1 MKLKK
6 LVVVTIS
13 LAFGYVLAP
22 VHMPGHCAET
32 INFAV
37 IFLGGP
43 DTGAEGEKIITQ
55 FMSSLT
61 KLTGMKKNS
70 LGGKYFNNISDA
82 KTYIQ
87 KNKNTYIMASIGF
100 YLANRKPMNL
110 APLAVVRLDGE
121 DKEQYTVIV
130 KKGSNKTLQSL
141 KGKLLAG
148 NVLYE
153 DKKFINTM
161 IFDNKIDISTY
172 FKIKPTNRPLS
183 AVRKLVSG
191 EYDAVLLNHLQYY
204 SLKNLDLFSKIE
216 VIHESPKM
224 PALGLMMINTKT
236 NKAAQ
241 SKIVGAITKMCNQED
256 TKGVCKNFG
265 IDGFDKLEAEI
276 LDNEIKKYE
285 SAQ

>member
-1 MKLKK
+1 MNLKK
-6 LVVVTIS
+6 LVVVTII
-13 LAFGYVLAP
+13 LVCGYVLFPART
-22 VHMPGHCAET
+22 PGHCAET
-32 INFAV
+32 INFAI

-70 LGGKYFNNISDA
+70 LSGKYFNNISEA

-110 APLAVVRLDGE
+110 APLALVRLDGE
-121 DKEQYTVIV
+121 NKEQYSLIV
-130 KKGSNKTLQSL
+130 KKDGKKTLKSL
-141 KGKLLAG
+141 KGKILAG

-161 IFDNKIDISTY
+161 IFDNKIDISDY
-172 FKIKPTNRPLS
+172 FKLKPSNRPLS

-204 SLKNLDLFSKIE
+204 SLKNLDLFNKIE

-224 PALGLMMINTKT
+224 PALGFMMINTKT

-241 SKIVGAITKMCNQED
+241 NKIVNAITRMCNQED

>member
-1 MKLKK
+1 MNMKK
-6 LVVVTIS
+6 LIAVTIL
-13 LAFGYVLAP
+13 LACGYVLFP
-22 VHMPGHCAET
+22 MQTPGHCAEK

-61 KLTGMKKNS
+61 KLTGMEKNS
-70 LGGKYFNNISDA
+70 LSGKYFNNIGDA
-82 KTYIQ
+82 KTYVQ
-87 KNKNTYIMASIGF
+87 KNKNSYIMASIGF

-110 APLAVVRLDGE
+110 SPLAVVKLDGE
-121 DKEQYTVIV
+121 DKEQYFLIV
-130 KKGSNKTLQSL
+130 KKDSHKTLKSL
-141 KGKLLAG
+141 KGKILAG
-148 NVLYE
+148 NILYE
-153 DKKFINTM
+153 DQKFINTM
-161 IFDNKIDISTY
+161 IFDNKIDISKY
-172 FKIKPTNRPLS
+172 FQLKPTNRPLS
-183 AVRKLVSG
+183 AVRKLISG

-204 SLKNLDLFSKIE
+204 SLKHLDLFNKIE
-216 VIHESPKM
+216 VIHESTKM

-241 SKIVGAITKMCNQED
+241 NKIVNAITKMCNQED

-265 IDGFDKLEAEI
+265 IDGFDKIEPEI

>member
-1 MKLKK
+1 MNLKK
-6 LVVVTIS
+6 LIAVTI
-13 LAFGYVLAP
+13 LLVCGYVLFP
-22 VHMPGHCAET
+22 VQTPGHCAET

-61 KLTGMKKNS
+61 KLTGMRKNS
-70 LGGKYFNNISDA
+70 LSGKYFNNISDA

-87 KNKNTYIMASIGF
+87 KNKNSYIMASIGF

-110 APLAVVRLDGE
+110 SPLAVVMLDGD
-121 DKEQYTVIV
+121 DKEQYFLIV
-130 KKGSNKTLQSL
+130 KKGSNKTLKSL
-141 KGKLLAG
+141 KGKVLAG
-148 NVLYE
+148 NILYE

-161 IFDNKIDISTY
+161 IFDNKIDISSY
-172 FKIKPTNRPLS
+172 FKLKPSNRPLS
-183 AVRKLVSG
+183 AVRKLISG
-191 EYDAVLLNHLQYY
+191 DHDAVLLNHLQYY
-204 SLKNLDLFSKIE
+204 SLKNLDLFNNIE

-224 PALGLMMINTKT
+224 PALGLMMINTKA
-236 NKAAQ
+236 NKDVQ
-241 SKIVGAITKMCNQED
+241 NKIVNAITRMCNQED

-265 IDGFDKLEAEI
+265 IDGFVKLEAEI